1 MSEIY
6 QKEFKRPLVSLR
18 FPNFKS
24 IEEFLEQTASAK
36 IAKIQSE
43 KREGCE
49 TRFCDTGDNVAF
61 VCYCLHFQQ
70 YLNVM

>member
-36 IAKIQSE
+36 IAKIQSDK
-43 KREGCE
+43 KR
-49 TRFCDTGDNVAF
+49 RLRD
-61 VCYCLHFQQ
+61 
-70 YLNVM
+70 